1 VEDRRRLSSA
11 QPAQPARGAQ
21 AVAGLP
27 APGFAKESGGLLPFV
42 LRAAQLFAISPEG
55 GAKTLVYLAS
65 SPEVADLSGGYFF
78 KCRASAPAPQAE
90 DDNAAK
96 RLWRESAKLASIE

>member
-1 VEDRRRLSSA
+1 MCAKRIDLEGKTCVIAGCAAVYDL
-11 QPAQPARGAQ
+11 AR
-21 AVAGLP
+21 
-27 APGFAKESGGLLPFV
+27 
-42 LRAAQLFAISPEG
+42 G
-55 GAKTLVYLAS
+55 GAKTLVYLVS

>member
-1 VEDRRRLSSA
+1 M
-11 QPAQPARGAQ
+11 
-21 AVAGLP
+21 
-27 APGFAKESGGLLPFV
+27 
-42 LRAAQLFAISPEG
+42 
-55 GAKTLVYLAS
+55 YLAS

-96 RLWRESAKLASIE
+96 RLLRESAKLAGIE

>member
-1 VEDRRRLSSA
+1 MQDDIARSGSNVREADRSGRKDLRHC
-11 QPAQPARGAQ
+11 
-21 AVAGLP
+21 GLR
-27 APGFAKESGGLLPFV
+27 SC
-42 LRAAQLFAISPEG
+42 LRSRPR

-65 SPEVADLSGGYFF
+65 SPDVADLSGGYFF